1 MKYMVRLLGRA
12 IEMATQTSMLHVRI
26 DDELKTQ
33 AAETLAKFGLTIS
46 DAVRILLTRV
56 ARADLFAILD
66 YISDDNPAA
75 AWRLKEEIDLRIAQL
90 PRHPRLYKPGRE
102 VGTREIVVLP
112 NYLVVYAETA
122 NTLKILRVLHAA

>member
-1 MKYMVRLLGRA
+1 
-12 IEMATQTSMLHVRI
+12 MATQTSMLHVRI